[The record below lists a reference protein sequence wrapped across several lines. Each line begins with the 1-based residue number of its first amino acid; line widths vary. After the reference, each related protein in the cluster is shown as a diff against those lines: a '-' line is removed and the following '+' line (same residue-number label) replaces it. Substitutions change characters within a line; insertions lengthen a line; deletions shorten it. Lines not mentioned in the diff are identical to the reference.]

1 MSLKLRLLLV
11 SLLGL
16 ALVAGGWGAW
26 LWTQPPS
33 SSAIVSSETRTSGT
47 ALIGGPFTLTDH
59 RGERRSEADFEGRYM
74 LIFFGYTYCPDI
86 CPTTL
91 TTVSQGLDILAE
103 SEAAKAAAVTPV
115 FVSID
120 PARDTPAALAD
131 YMSHF
136 HPAMVALT
144 GSEEEVAVAAK
155 AYRIFYQKVVQE
167 DASDYLMDHSSIV
180 YLMAPDGSY
189 VSHFTHAS
197 TAEEIAE
204 GLAKLV
210 DPARAAGA

>member
-1 MSLKLRLLLV
+1 MSLKLRLLLI

-16 ALVAGGWGAW
+16 TLVAGGLGVW

-59 RGERRSEADFEGRYM
+59 RGERRSEADFQGRYM

-120 PARDTPAALAD
+120 PARDTPSALAD